1 MFSKINFFMIFSCN
15 HLSESSKSNGS
26 YPTSC
31 GTIYFFWTH
40 QFSSNLII
48 GNVISRPLGVMH
60 HFIKKLSVISP
71 RAPEVCI
78 FTTHEV
84 HTHPGEQI
92 QELVFVVKT
101 PSISLRR
108 HLPPRDFF
116 PRSCS
121 SFPTRRWRRAT
132 RGDDDDDDTM
142 AFPRG
147 PVHPSR
153 PGRLVNPFG
162 YPLSLIYNK
171 W

>member
-1 MFSKINFFMIFSCN
+1 MALPEVIRKNIILIGKPFFKNRLFMIFSCN

-26 YPTSC
+26 YLTSC
-31 GTIYFFWTH
+31 GTIYFFLAD

-60 HFIKKLSVISP
+60 HFIKKLSGISP

-84 HTHPGEQI
+84 HTRPGEQVK
-92 QELVFVVKT
+92 ELVFVAKT

-108 HLPPRDFF
+108 HLPPRDFL

-121 SFPTRRWRRAT
+121 SFPTRR
-132 RGDDDDDDTM
+132 
-142 AFPRG
+142 
-147 PVHPSR
+147 
-153 PGRLVNPFG
+153 
-162 YPLSLIYNK
+162 
-171 W
+171 

>member
-1 MFSKINFFMIFSCN
+1 MIFSCN

-26 YPTSC
+26 YLTSC
-31 GTIYFFWTH
+31 GTIYFFFWD

-48 GNVISRPLGVMH
+48 GYVISRPLGVMH
-60 HFIKKLSVISP
+60 HFIKKLSGISP

-84 HTHPGEQI
+84 HTCPGEQI

-101 PSISLRR
+101 PSISLRQ
-108 HLPPRDFF
+108 HLPPRVFL

-121 SFPTRRWRRAT
+121 SFPPRRWRRGT
-132 RGDDDDDDTM
+132 CGDDDDDDTM

-147 PVHPSR
+147 PPPTITPR
-153 PGRLVNPFG
+153 EFD
-162 YPLSLIYNK
+162 
-171 W
+171 